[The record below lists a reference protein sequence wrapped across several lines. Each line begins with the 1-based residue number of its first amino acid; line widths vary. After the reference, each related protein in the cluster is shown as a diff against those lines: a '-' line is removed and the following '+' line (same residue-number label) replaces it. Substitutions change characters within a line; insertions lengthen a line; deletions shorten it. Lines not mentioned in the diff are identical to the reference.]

1 MQAFIGALK
10 KTLVGT
16 WENLWELILVNLLWL
31 LSTMLVVTA
40 GPGLL
45 AIFHLTTQM
54 AGEKQYRILDFWTAL
69 VRFFRRG
76 LGVMA
81 VWAFLLLVIYSNV
94 LFYRN
99 FSLKW
104 VAALAG
110 GLWFYLLLFFLMM
123 QPYWLWWMTA
133 GGKGLWWA
141 ARAAAWEV
149 LANPG
154 FSILQLVVVALV
166 FLAVGR
172 WVALLFLIAGGFLAL
187 LGANMARE
195 VPLSYHAAGETTVK
209 KQDNSGN
216 PDNPE

>member
-10 KTLVGT
+10 KTLVGA

-45 AIFHLTTQM
+45 AIFYLATQM
-54 AGEKQYRILDFWTAL
+54 AGEKQYRILDFWPAL

-104 VAALAG
+104 VTAFAG

-149 LANPG
+149 LANPW
-154 FSILQLVVVALV
+154 FSILQLVMVALV
-166 FLAVGR
+166 LLAVGR
-172 WVALLFLIAGGFLAL
+172 WAALLFLIAGGFLAL

-209 KQDNSGN
+209 KQDNPGN
-216 PDNPE
+216 PE